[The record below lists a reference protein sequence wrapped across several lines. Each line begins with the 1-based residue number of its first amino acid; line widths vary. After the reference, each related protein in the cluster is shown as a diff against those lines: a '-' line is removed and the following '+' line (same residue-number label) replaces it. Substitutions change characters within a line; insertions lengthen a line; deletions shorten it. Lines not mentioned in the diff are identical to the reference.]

1 MRMNQAPRD
10 GYTQP
15 RMPIREFTANHPVT
29 PKTGRLVLAKGC
41 VPLSLPAATGSQL
54 TQREDVILTLT
65 VNLA

>member
-1 MRMNQAPRD
+1 
-10 GYTQP
+10 
-15 RMPIREFTANHPVT
+15 MPIREFTANHPVT

-65 VNLA
+65 VNRA